1 MQRCTRKIR
10 RRANALRAAARGA
23 LRGTQRHL
31 HVHPL
36 PALDLHERRA
46 REKLQLETA
55 RLLSVLGAASADAST
70 AARAMSALTSA
81 QQESILQMIADS
93 TSSGRLASGW
103 EQMKKFLLGDE
114 LAYIL
119 QIPPPQMGT
128 DVENRSGSLVNPT
141 RAHNLGCKI
150 CAQGFVFAKTLG
162 ATAFEAPP
170 MGGAAYDEVLAANDR
185 LSRLSGGRCPP
196 LSSLRYTSVGGSH
209 TNVFLRCVIA
219 RSPTSVKA
227 IADARGHIDSER
239 LQSCQPELAEAC
251 SKGLTWLV
259 IKYNVASIT
268 GMKSFVQRALN
279 ADVREAVHETEI
291 IRIGCSRSA

>member
-1 MQRCTRKIR
+1 MQRCTRKTR

-23 LRGTQRHL
+23 LRGTQRQL

-150 CAQGFVFAKTLG
+150 CKQGFVFTKTVG
-162 ATAFEAPP
+162 ATAFEVVQH
-170 MGGAAYDEVLAANDR
+170 GNAYEEMLKANDR
-185 LSRLSGGRCPP
+185 LARLSGGRCPP
-196 LSSLRYTSVGGSH
+196 LGSLRYTSVGGSH

-219 RSPTSVKA
+219 RSITSVA
-227 IADARGHIDSER
+227 EIADARGYIDSDR
-239 LQSCQPELAEAC
+239 LLACDPELAEAC

-259 IKYNVASIT
+259 IKSNVASIT
-268 GMKSFVQRALN
+268 GMKSFTQRALN

>member
-103 EQMKKFLLGDE
+103 EQMKKSSLGTNWRTFSRSRLRRWGQTSKIAAGRWLIQRARITWVARSAPRGSCSRKRWE
-114 LAYIL
+114 L
-119 QIPPPQMGT
+119 
-128 DVENRSGSLVNPT
+128 
-141 RAHNLGCKI
+141 
-150 CAQGFVFAKTLG
+150 
-162 ATAFEAPP
+162 
-170 MGGAAYDEVLAANDR
+170 R
-185 LSRLSGGRCPP
+185 LSRRRPWVGPRTTRCWRRTIAFPASAEGAAPP
-196 LSSLRYTSVGGSH
+196 LGSLRYTSVGGSH

-227 IADARGHIDSER
+227 IADARGYIDSER
-239 LQSCQPELAEAC
+239 LQACQPELAEAC

-259 IKYNVASIT
+259 IKFNVASIT